1 MKKWEEEQRKKAHNK
16 KVNQA
21 KATISK
27 SKIIVT
33 YPCRDAATKC
43 QEHAGLNAELYFVA

>member
-16 KVNQA
+16 KVGQA

-27 SKIIVT
+27 SNHSNNKGAILLQK
-33 YPCRDAATKC
+33 PSKM
-43 QEHAGLNAELYFVA
+43 